1 MPLEDQFWGDRYGL
15 VRDPFGHQWS
25 LAQTVREVD
34 IEEIQEAMKQRE

>member
-25 LAQTVREVD
+25 LAETVREVD
-34 IEEIQEAMKQRE
+34 ISEIASTAARGD